1 VRHTLV
7 LALASALAV
16 GACTASTSSR
26 CKEVCATE
34 AKCRETVEVTQPN
47 ESGFDEGECV
57 AACAALERDHQTVGI
72 VEAHADCV
80 ARAGASCPAVLKC
93 K

>member
-72 VEAHADCV
+72 VEA
-80 ARAGASCPAVLKC
+80 RAGASCPAVLKC